1 MSSTKD
7 CGCLR
12 DADGKID
19 MTRCPIH
26 PTPSTKD
33 PKSHNHTLPVSVTCE
48 ACYPTP
54 QATKPELVSVSPK
67 EFGEAYFKR
76 HDEATKPVDEQID
89 DIFRYVGDNGYHE
102 NRGARVDCGS
112 CKSIDMAK
120 SRVLALISN
129 QVASAVREA
138 EIRQTQKINQWLI
151 QHDQATKPV
160 DELTMT
166 VYFTERQLS
175 ELKAGEKLELPLT
188 DDLRQAIS
196 NQVASAVKEAQALI
210 AQEVQ
215 KARGCVDCG
224 ELRCENCKRL
234 WQT

>member
-26 PTPSTKD
+26 PTPSTRD
-33 PKSHNHTLPVSVTCE
+33 PKSKHKHDHCVLCATQFKHSTDEVCTCGCHTP
-48 ACYPTP
+48 
-54 QATKPELVSVSPK
+54 
-67 EFGEAYFKR
+67 
-76 HDEATKPVDEQID
+76 
-89 DIFRYVGDNGYHE
+89 
-102 NRGARVDCGS
+102 
-112 CKSIDMAK
+112 
-120 SRVLALISN
+120 
-129 QVASAVREA
+129 
-138 EIRQTQKINQWLI
+138 
-151 QHDQATKPV
+151 QATKPV

-196 NQVASAVKEAQALI
+196 NQVASAVK
-210 AQEVQ
+210 
-215 KARGCVDCG
+215 KAHVCASQYCNNSTTYCA
-224 ELRCENCKRL
+224 ECNSL
-234 WQT
+234 WEK